1 MRFATRTPLTRAL
14 LAMAALGCAAPAAA
28 WFTPGHALV
37 TRAAIARLPAEVP
50 AFFREAAWGVGQAS
64 VDPDV
69 MKSRATPELRAVEEP
84 EHYLDWELLRGAHL
98 PPGRWAYLALL
109 HDRRLDPQKVG
120 TLPYAVHEQQ
130 QRLTIAFAEHRR
142 WPDDPWIRQRV
153 VHYAGYLAH
162 YAGDLEQPLHTT
174 VHHDGRA
181 LPDDSSP
188 RTGIHQLVDGLF
200 ERLPLDTAALTRNLA
215 IDEMADPWAAI
226 KAEMTASHALVDRV
240 YELEPALR
248 AGAEAGHR
256 YAPPVVNFTEERFRA
271 TARFLA
277 SLYYTAWRRSAGVEI
292 PSWHTRPAEPS
303 AAPVQTPAASASPG
317 NAASS

>member
-1 MRFATRTPLTRAL
+1 MRPSFASTLLLTG
-14 LAMAALGCAAPAAA
+14 LAATLAAPAAA

-37 TRAAIARLPAEVP
+37 TRVAVARLPAEVP
-50 AFFREAAWGVGQAS
+50 AFFRDAAWGIGQAA

-84 EHYLDWELLRGAHL
+84 EHYLDWELLQGAHL

-120 TLPYAVHEQQ
+120 LLPYAVHEHQ
-130 QRLTIAFAEHRR
+130 QRLAVAFAEHRR
-142 WPDDPWIRQRV
+142 WPDDPWIREKIV
-153 VHYAGYLAH
+153 LYAGYLAH
-162 YAGDLEQPLHTT
+162 YAGDLGQPLHTS

-181 LPDDSSP
+181 LADGSSP

-200 ERLPLDTAALTRNLA
+200 ERLPLDTAALTRDLA
-215 IDEMADPWAAI
+215 VDELTDPWAAI
-226 KAEMTASHALVDRV
+226 KVEMTRSHALVDRV

-248 AGAEAGHR
+248 AGAADGHR
-256 YAPPVVNFTEERFRA
+256 YARPVVTFTEERFRA

-277 SLYYTAWRRSAGVEI
+277 SLYFTAWRRSANVEL
-292 PSWHTRPAEPS
+292 PSWHDRPRQPAPGAEVILRPR
-303 AAPVQTPAASASPG
+303 G
-317 NAASS
+317 GASSS